1 VSTPS
6 SQKNSP
12 NAVPRASAS
21 GAAATARRALI
32 WMLILLSWEAAFRL
46 VGWRAW
52 IFPAPSHVIDSA
64 ASMLGFSTHF
74 GEPLRAGWPLAPQSA
89 ASVQNANGEQA
100 RRLNGDASGAIV
112 SILRSPM
119 VQANLVSALRLL
131 AGFALSVLA
140 GGVLGAA
147 MWRFRELDRLLGP
160 LFLGMQTLPSVC
172 WVPLAII
179 LFGLRETGILFV
191 LVMGSVFAIAIA
203 LRDGLRT
210 IPPLYERAGQM
221 LGARGW
227 RLYRYVLLPASL
239 PAVAGSL
246 RQGFSFA
253 WRSLMGA
260 EVIFAVQNHGLG
272 WLLQTGRDYNDVAQ
286 VVAVM
291 GVMIAIGMLCDRFA
305 FAQIE
310 RAVHTRFGLAT

>member
-1 VSTPS
+1 M
-6 SQKNSP
+6 
-12 NAVPRASAS
+12 
-21 GAAATARRALI
+21 LI
-32 WMLILLSWEAAFRL
+32 WVLILLSWEAAFRL
-46 VGWRAW
+46 IGWRAW

-64 ASMLGFSTHF
+64 AALLDLHTHF
-74 GEPLRAGWPLAPQSA
+74 GEPLRAGWPLAPAGSPA
-89 ASVQNANGEQA
+89 TAS
-100 RRLNGDASGAIV
+100 SGPLG
-112 SILRSPM
+112 SILHSPM

-131 AGFALSVLA
+131 AGFALSVVA
-140 GGVLGAA
+140 GAVLGAA

-179 LFGLRETGILFV
+179 VFGLRESGILFV

-210 IPPLYERAGQM
+210 IPPLYERAGLM

-239 PAVAGSL
+239 PALAGSL

-291 GVMIAIGMLCDRFA
+291 AVMVVIGMVCDRFA
-305 FAQIE
+305 FARLE
-310 RAVHTRFGLAT
+310 RAVHARFGLAV